1 MNVRIKQYGDT
12 GEARLL
18 CQ

>member
-1 MNVRIKQYGDT
+1 MNVRIKQYSDT